1 MTDATAIRERGGMHL
16 DERSV
21 SFTKSL
27 KRKKEDL
34 ETRKKT
40 KKKKKRKRQ
49 KCFVGLGHG
58 EPFFYPLHDI
68 CLTLRNI
75 RGLGIER
82 GRKRKRR
89 RER

>member
-1 MTDATAIRERGGMHL
+1 MTDATAFRERGGMHL

-21 SFTKSL
+21 SFNKSL
-27 KRKKEDL
+27 KRKRRIWKLGRKQRRKE
-34 ETRKKT
+34 KI
-40 KKKKKRKRQ
+40 KRQ